1 MKKSL
6 FFSVM
11 LLVIMPAPA
20 ETVARLPQVKNPLC
34 IALTNERV
42 YVVEDSSQVHI
53 FDRGPNGIAFK
64 KTFGRQGDAPG
75 DLIEIYHLYPFK
87 DHLEIL
93 TFGRFARFSPDGLFL
108 DEQKFP
114 LRVFK
119 DGVFRIGEKFLA
131 RDFRFDDQDLSISIR
146 LYEKDFRNVQELV
159 THRMPL
165 GNKPGLVTDY
175 CSVRVVGDQAY
186 VIESGKVTKIMVY
199 DQAGLKQREFGL
211 ALEPVQVTPALKQA
225 LLKPLKDEPDWR
237 AEDEALYTFPDRT
250 PGLDFFDIV
259 DGKCVARTYNYRG
272 NSVEFAIFDLQGRE
286 LNRVFLPAVGRL
298 SHDLLFCFFQDRFYY
313 LRKNP
318 DDQAWELHEEK
329 AW

>member
-1 MKKSL
+1 
-6 FFSVM
+6 M
-11 LLVIMPAPA
+11 LPATA
-20 ETVARLPQVKNPLC
+20 EMVARLPQVKSPLC

-42 YVVEDSSQVHI
+42 YVAEDSSQVHI

-75 DLIEIYHLYPFK
+75 ELIEIYHLYPFK

-93 TFGRFARFSPDGLFL
+93 TFGRFARFSPDGRFL

-131 RDFRFDDQDLSISIR
+131 RDFRFDDQDLSIAIR

-175 CSVRVVGDQAY
+175 CSVRVVGDLAY
-186 VIESGKVTKIMVY
+186 VIESGKETKVMVY
-199 DQAGLKQREFGL
+199 DQAGARQREFGL
-211 ALEPVQVTPALKQA
+211 VLEPVQVSPALKEI
-225 LLKPLKDEPDWR
+225 LLRPLKE
-237 AEDEALYTFPDRT
+237 E
-250 PGLDFFDIV
+250 PGLARR
-259 DGKCVARTYNYRG
+259 GRGARTLFPIGRRALIILMSWTG
-272 NSVEFAIFDLQGRE
+272 NASPGPTIIAGIRWNSSSSTCRAG
-286 LNRVFLPAVGRL
+286 N
-298 SHDLLFCFFQDRFYY
+298 
-313 LRKNP
+313 
-318 DDQAWELHEEK
+318 
-329 AW
+329 